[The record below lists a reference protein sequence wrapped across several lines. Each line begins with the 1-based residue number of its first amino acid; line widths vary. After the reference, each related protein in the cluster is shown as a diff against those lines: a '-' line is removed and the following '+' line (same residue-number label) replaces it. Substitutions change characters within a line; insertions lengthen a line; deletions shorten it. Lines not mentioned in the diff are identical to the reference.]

1 MSKAPKRLRRVTRRT
16 AINTLVRF
24 DFDNCPVNFHSGYPF
39 VRDEVLL
46 FLGEVRQ
53 MPGHCV
59 VATKDGR
66 VVWGYHTENFVISS
80 DDG

>member
-1 MSKAPKRLRRVTRRT
+1 MPKPKRVTKRT
-16 AINTLVRF
+16 PINTLVRF
-24 DFDNCPVNFHSGYPF
+24 DYEGIPLVYHCQYPF
-39 VRDEVLL
+39 TQKDTFL

-66 VVWGYHTENFVISS
+66 VIWGYHTANFVVISE
-80 DDG
+80 DEC

>member
-1 MSKAPKRLRRVTRRT
+1 MSRSKRVTART
-16 AINTLVRF
+16 QVNTLIRF
-24 DFDNCPVNFHSGYPF
+24 DFQAVPVQYHRGYPF
-39 VRDEVLL
+39 IDNEVLL

-66 VVWGYHTENFVISS
+66 VVWGYHTENFVIVPKEEA
-80 DDG
+80 

>member
-1 MSKAPKRLRRVTRRT
+1 MSKSKRVTART
-16 AINTLVRF
+16 PINTLIRF
-24 DFDNCPVNFHSGYPF
+24 DFQTMPVEYHRGYPF
-39 VRDEVLL
+39 TDKEVLL

-66 VVWGYHTENFVISS
+66 VVWGYHMTNFVIVPEK
-80 DDG
+80 DA

>member
-1 MSKAPKRLRRVTRRT
+1 MGKKQRHANRRT
-16 AINTLVRF
+16 PINTLVSF
-24 DFDNCPVNFHSGYPF
+24 DFEQCPLEYHSGYPF

-46 FLGEVRQ
+46 FMGEVRQ

-66 VVWGYHTENFVISS
+66 VIWGYHTENFLIVP
-80 DDG
+80 DDQ

>member
-1 MSKAPKRLRRVTRRT
+1 MRVTKRT
-16 AINTLVRF
+16 PVNTLIRF
-24 DFDNCPVNFHSGYPF
+24 DYDSVPLEYHSQYPF
-39 VRDEVLL
+39 TRKDVFL

-66 VVWGYHTENFVISS
+66 VVWGYHTENFVVVAEEE
-80 DDG
+80 